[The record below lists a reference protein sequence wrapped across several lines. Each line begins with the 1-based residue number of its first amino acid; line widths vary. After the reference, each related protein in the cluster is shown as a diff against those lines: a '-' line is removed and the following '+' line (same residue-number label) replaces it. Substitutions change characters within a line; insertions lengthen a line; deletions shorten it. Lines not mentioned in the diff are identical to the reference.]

1 MERGRNREKVG
12 QMHVGHNDRVRE
24 RMKWKDA
31 HEQLD
36 ALIVAVIVVRI
47 GSAALLPQDG

>member
-1 MERGRNREKVG
+1 MC
-12 QMHVGHNDRVRE
+12 VGHNDKARE

-36 ALIVAVIVVRI
+36 ALPVAGILVRT
-47 GSAALLPQDG
+47 GSAALLPKEGQHER